1 MLYAW
6 NFDIKICQQSRVDW
20 GTGGMDAN
28 PFLVAD
34 QKRREATG
42 TRSARDGAI
51 ARTRKRRSLTHTGSF
66 HARRAAAGHPG
77 HPRDAAAA
85 LHDGPLALPAGA
97 RVLLRAP
104 RAGRRGRP
112 LRGVSGC
119 ATHASEGATTA
130 AALLL
135 ESIAPAR

>member
-6 NFDIKICQQSRVDW
+6 NFDINEDLPAVKGRLGHGRLTRSLS
-20 GTGGMDAN
+20 MDAN

-66 HARRAAAGHPG
+66 HARRAAAG
-77 HPRDAAAA
+77 ASAE
-85 LHDGPLALPAGA
+85 
-97 RVLLRAP
+97 
-104 RAGRRGRP
+104 
-112 LRGVSGC
+112 
-119 ATHASEGATTA
+119 SEGGGGHGGGGK
-130 AALLL
+130 LSFMSRIR
-135 ESIAPAR
+135 EEVSITLI